1 MTGPVSFNSG
11 INGIRAGL
19 EGMQRTASKIA
30 SAETMRSEGP
40 YELAKSLIDLKVY
53 TYQVDASAQVVKA
66 TDHVIGTLLN
76 IKA

>member
-1 MTGPVSFNSG
+1 MTGPISFN
-11 INGIRAGL
+11 NGIQGIRTGL
-19 EGMQRTASKIA
+19 EGMQKTASQIA
-30 SAETMRSEGP
+30 STETMRSEGP

-66 TDHVIGTLLN
+66 TDQVIGTLLN

>member
-1 MTGPVSFNSG
+1 MTGPISFN
-11 INGIRAGL
+11 NGIQGIRTGL
-19 EGMQRTASKIA
+19 EGMQKTASQIA
-30 SAETMRSEGP
+30 STEAMRSEGP

-66 TDHVIGTLLN
+66 TDQVIGTLLN